1 MKTSEMPAP
10 GKPVLSLTPED
21 QSHNTNKIIQIT
33 RFYGMICSCYRKTGD
48 ATFNMTK
55 KPRSLELQSI
65 LQIVKENLLLIL
77 QIPLDMDESGKLL
90 NELTFFLYF
99 L

>member
-10 GKPVLSLTPED
+10 GKPVLSLAPED

-33 RFYGMICSCYRKTGD
+33 NFYEMICSCYRKTGD
-48 ATFNMTK
+48 ATFGMTK

-65 LQIVKENLLLIL
+65 LQIVIENLSLIL
-77 QIPLDMDESGKLL
+77 QIPLDMDESGKL
-90 NELTFFLYF
+90 
-99 L
+99 